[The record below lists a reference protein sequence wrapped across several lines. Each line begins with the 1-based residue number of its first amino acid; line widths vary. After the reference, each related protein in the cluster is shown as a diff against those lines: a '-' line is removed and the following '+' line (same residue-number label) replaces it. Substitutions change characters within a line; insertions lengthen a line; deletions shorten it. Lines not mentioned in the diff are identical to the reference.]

1 MAKVLQLKFQNEIGK
16 TINLGLTYVNEE
28 LRPEVVQEAM
38 TQLANLKLFRDKD
51 GNLIYDKP
59 LSAKYVETKET
70 QITPVSD

>member
-16 TINLGLTYVNEE
+16 TINLGLTYVNEQ
-28 LRPEVVQEAM
+28 LRPEVVQEVM

-70 QITPVSD
+70 PITSVSD

>member
-70 QITPVSD
+70 PITSVSD

>member
-16 TINLGLTYVNEE
+16 TINLGLTYVNEQ

>member
-16 TINLGLTYVNEE
+16 TVNLGLTYVNEE

-70 QITPVSD
+70 PITSVSD

>member
-16 TINLGLTYVNEE
+16 TINLGLTYVNEQ
-28 LRPEVVQEAM
+28 LRPEVAQEAM

-70 QITPVSD
+70 PITSVSD

>member
-16 TINLGLTYVNEE
+16 TVNLGLTYVNEE
-28 LRPEVVQEAM
+28 LRSEVVQEAM

-70 QITPVSD
+70 QITSVSD

>member
-16 TINLGLTYVNEE
+16 TINLGLTYVNEQ

-38 TQLANLKLFRDKD
+38 TQLADLKLFRDKD

-59 LSAKYVETKET
+59 LSAKYVETKEPPIT
-70 QITPVSD
+70 QVSD

>member
-70 QITPVSD
+70 SITPVSD

>member
-16 TINLGLTYVNEE
+16 TINLGLTYVNEQ

-70 QITPVSD
+70 QITSVSD

>member
-16 TINLGLTYVNEE
+16 TINLGLTYVNEQ

-70 QITPVSD
+70 PITPVSD

>member
-16 TINLGLTYVNEE
+16 TVNLGLTYVNEE

-70 QITPVSD
+70 QITSVSD

>member
-16 TINLGLTYVNEE
+16 TINLGLTYVNEQ

-70 QITPVSD
+70 PIAPVSD

>member
-16 TINLGLTYVNEE
+16 TINLGLTYVNEQ

-70 QITPVSD
+70 SITPVSD

>member
-16 TINLGLTYVNEE
+16 TINLGLTYVNEQ

-70 QITPVSD
+70 PITSVSD

>member
-1 MAKVLQLKFQNEIGK
+1 MAKVLQLEFQNEIGK
-16 TINLGLTYVNEE
+16 TINLGLTYVNEQ

-38 TQLANLKLFRDKD
+38 TQLADLKLFRDKD

-70 QITPVSD
+70 PITPVSD